1 MRGAWRGVTLTEES
15 NCRRLATADTIIAV
29 TDRLPVLWLCGP
41 SGVGKSAVSWL
52 LFSELAAAGVRVA
65 FADTDQICMCYP
77 APAGDPGRQYVK
89 ALNVGSLAPGFRAS
103 GAQCL
108 IVNGVLG
115 PEGLRAELLP
125 GADVTICR
133 LRADSEEAERR
144 LIGRRGSDADGLDE
158 WLRITGDEVRLMDQ
172 SSFADAVVDTTG
184 MPVIEVA
191 TAVRAACRDWP
202 GFTGELADPHAPGP
216 DVSWSARND
225 ADQGRKPA
233 GGRVL
238 LITGPTGVGKS
249 TIGFRCYLSSLGAG
263 FTAGYLDLDQLC
275 FLRPGDPRDP
285 GSHRLKARNLTAIWQ
300 NYRAAGAT
308 HLVAVGPMTSE
319 ADFRIYADALEG
331 ADVTLARLRA
341 EPDDLR
347 LRIASRGS
355 GGSWPQPGDPLA
367 GQPAEFL
374 ARVAEHA
381 VSDGRALDRSGLGA
395 VTIDTTGHTVDES
408 AALLSRAAGWP
419 A

>member
-1 MRGAWRGVTLTEES
+1 M
-15 NCRRLATADTIIAV
+15 
-29 TDRLPVLWLCGP
+29 LWLCGP

-52 LFSELAAAGVRVA
+52 LFSELAAEGVRVA
-65 FADTDQICMCYP
+65 FADTDQLCMCYP
-77 APAGDPGRQYVK
+77 APPGDPDRQYVK
-89 ALNVGSLAPGFRAS
+89 ALNVGSIVPGFRES

-125 GADVTICR
+125 DADVTICR
-133 LRADSEEAERR
+133 LRADSEETERR
-144 LIGRRGSDADGLDE
+144 LIGRRGIDAAGLDE
-158 WLRITGDEVRLMDQ
+158 WLRITRAEVRLMDQ

-191 TAVRAACRDWP
+191 SAVRTACRDWP
-202 GFTGELADPHAPGP
+202 GLTGDLAGPDPPGP
-216 DVSWSARND
+216 GVRSPVRD
-225 ADQGRKPA
+225 ADQDRKPA

-249 TIGFRCYLSSLGAG
+249 TIGFPCYLSCLRAG
-263 FTAGYLDLDQLC
+263 LTAGYLDLDQLG

-285 GSHRLKARNLTAIWQ
+285 GAHRLKARNLAAIWQ
-300 NYRAAGAT
+300 NYQATGAT

-319 ADFRIYADALEG
+319 ADFRIYAGALEG
-331 ADVTLARLRA
+331 ADIALARLRA
-341 EPDDLR
+341 EPADLR

-374 ARVAEHA
+374 ARVADRA
-381 VSDGRALDRSGLGA
+381 VGDGQALDRSGLGA
-395 VTIDTTGHTVDES
+395 ITVDTTGHTVDES
-408 AALLSRAAGWP
+408 AALLSSAAGWP